1 MGEENAVDATYIVD
15 NPLSPYQKF
24 ANFYD
29 RVMGNAAALVIA
41 RCFERSR
48 RRYDLRFSSAADI
61 GCGTGTFLR
70 HLAQFCDVLY
80 GVDRSAAM
88 LAQARRKL
96 RGASVRFSQ
105 QDLRVLRLPQRVDLI
120 TCMFDTLNYLTTA
133 AGLQEALESA
143 RENLRNGGSLIFDVI
158 TGAGE
163 AGRARRL
170 KQRISLPQQSAIWR
184 LRTDGTQ
191 NRSRVEMLW
200 HSLAESGNGK
210 TWREVHYQRWYPLPW
225 LCTVLKRCGL
235 RICGVHDVVSYE
247 PASPQTWW
255 AHFVVCRCR

>member
-1 MGEENAVDATYIVD
+1 VVATHIVD
-15 NPLSPYQKF
+15 RPLLPYQRF
-24 ANFYD
+24 AQFYD
-29 RVMGNAAALVIA
+29 RVMGDAAAPVIE

-48 RRYDLRFSSAADI
+48 SCYDLRFSSAADI

-96 RGASVRFSQ
+96 AGANVSLLQ
-105 QDLRVLRLPQRVDLI
+105 QDLRKLRLPRPVDLI

-133 AGLQEALESA
+133 AGVHAALESA
-143 RENLRNGGSLIFDVI
+143 RENLCSGGSLIFDVI

-170 KQRISLPQQSAIWR
+170 RQRISLPGSFAIWR
-184 LRTDGTQ
+184 MRTDGSQ
-191 NRSRVEMLW
+191 NRSSVEMLW
-200 HSLAESGNGK
+200 RGPGEPGNAE

-225 LCTVLKRCGL
+225 LCAVLKRCGL
-235 RICGVHDVVSYE
+235 RVCGVHDVVTYK
-247 PASPQTWW
+247 PASPRTWW
-255 AHFVVCRCR
+255 AHFVVRRCR

>member
-1 MGEENAVDATYIVD
+1 MDATSIV
-15 NPLSPYQKF
+15 NSPFPPYQRF
-24 ANFYD
+24 AEFYD
-29 RVMGNAAALVIA
+29 RVMGDAAAPVVV

-48 RRYDLRFSSAADI
+48 CRYDLRFSSAADI
-61 GCGTGTFLR
+61 GCGTGTFLC

-96 RGASVRFSQ
+96 AGANVSLLQ
-105 QDLRVLRLPQRVDLI
+105 QDLRRLRLPRPVDVI

-133 AGLQEALESA
+133 AGVQAALESA
-143 RENLRNGGSLIFDVI
+143 RENLRSGGSLIFDVI

-170 KQRISLPQQSAIWR
+170 RQRISLPEQFAIWR

-200 HSLAESGNGK
+200 HSLDESGNGR
-210 TWREVHYQRWYPLPW
+210 TWREVHHQRWYPLPW

-235 RICGVHDVVSYE
+235 QVCGVHDVVSYE
-247 PASPQTWW
+247 PASPRTWW
-255 AHFVVCRCR
+255 AHFVVRRCR